1 MKPPRYKTKDGDYLV
16 IYERRLEYEWYRLV
30 WYIVWYIR
38 EWQDYG
44 GIVGDTIPGEVA
56 PKDREEWEVWQAARS
71 VMALADGR
79 DHDGY
84 YFTSRSKA
92 RAALAAANAGLLSG
106 EAPWPAWALQAK
118 EAGWTPPEG
127 WKP

>member
-1 MKPPRYKTKDGDYLV
+1 MKPSRYKTKDGDHL
-16 IYERRLEYEWYRLV
+16 IIDDSDGAYRL
-30 WYIVWYIR
+30 VWYIR

-44 GIVGDTIPGEVA
+44 AIVGDTLPGEAA
-56 PKDREEWEVWQAARS
+56 PNDREAWEVWQAARS
-71 VMALADGR
+71 VMELADGR
-79 DHDGY
+79 DNDGY
-84 YFTSRSKA
+84 YFETKSKA

>member
-1 MKPPRYKTKDGDYLV
+1 MKPRPRKYRTADGDYLV
-16 IYERRLEYEWYRLV
+16 IDERGREYDWYRL
-30 WYIVWYIR
+30 VWYIR

-44 GIVGDTIPGEVA
+44 GIVGDTIPGDVA
-56 PKDREEWEVWQAARS
+56 PKDVEEWDVWQAARS

-79 DHDGY
+79 DHEGY
-84 YFTSRSKA
+84 YFTSKSKA

-106 EAPWPAWALQAK
+106 EAPLPEWALIAK
-118 EAGWTPPEG
+118 AAGWTPPEG

>member
-1 MKPPRYKTKDGDYLV
+1 MKTPRYKTKDGDYLV
-16 IYERRLEYEWYRLV
+16 IVERDSEDESYCL
-30 WYIVWYIR
+30 VWYIR
-38 EWQDYG
+38 EWKDYG

-56 PKDREEWEVWQAARS
+56 PNDREEWEVWQAARS
-71 VMALADGR
+71 VMALADGH

-84 YFTSRSKA
+84 YFASKSKA
-92 RAALAAANAGLLSG
+92 RAALAAANAGLVSG